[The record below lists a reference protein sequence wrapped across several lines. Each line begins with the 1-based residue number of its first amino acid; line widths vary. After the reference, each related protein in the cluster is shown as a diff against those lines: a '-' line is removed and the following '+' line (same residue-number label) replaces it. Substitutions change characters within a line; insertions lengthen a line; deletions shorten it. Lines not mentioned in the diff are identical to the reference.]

1 MEAPHRGVSMFSW
14 WIFWRFVKFLG
25 VSLFA
30 LGVLGATQR
39 GDTAARSELTRRW
52 GTVGFLL
59 TWVAGYGLAKLS
71 GTSLGAPWISGAM
84 LTSTLALGGALAA
97 ARSDGR
103 GARFVA
109 IAGLLASLGMMSSRM
124 QGGFA
129 VFAAL
134 LVPLAAAGWFARER
148 RPLPTGASDPDPAA
162 TRWFFALARAEGVSL
177 LLLFGLYMPLK
188 YGAKIVLDGGQGW
201 FGWVHGVLLVL
212 FLVALA
218 HVGWGQWPRRRIA
231 WAFAASMVPFG
242 TFVFE
247 RRQRPLR
254 EDEARAPSA

>member
-1 MEAPHRGVSMFSW
+1 MFSW

-30 LGVLGATQR
+30 WGVFGATQP
-39 GDTAARSELTRRW
+39 GDPGARSAAARQW
-52 GTVGFLL
+52 GTAGFLL
-59 TWVAGYGLAKLS
+59 TWLAGYGLAKLS
-71 GTSLGAPWISGAM
+71 GTSLGAPWISASM
-84 LTSTLALGGALAA
+84 LTSMLALAGALAA

-103 GARFVA
+103 VARFVA
-109 IAGLLASLGMMSSRM
+109 GAAAMATLGLMTSRM

-134 LVPLAAAGWFARER
+134 VVPLAAGLWLAREK
-148 RPLPTGASDPDPAA
+148 RPASPARAHPDPAE
-162 TRWFFALARAEGVSL
+162 TRWFFSIARAEGISL

-188 YGAKIVLDGGQGW
+188 YVAKIQLDGGQGW

-212 FLVALA
+212 FLVALF
-218 HVGWGQWPRRRIA
+218 HVGWGRWSRKRMA

-247 RRQRPLR
+247 RRQRLPR
-254 EDEARAPSA
+254 AGDDAGAPSA